1 MIPYYMIDM
10 KDIIYTGIGSR
21 STPKEILE
29 LFYELGRFFA
39 SSNFILRSGA
49 ADGADRAFEL
59 GCDYVKGKKEI
70 YLPWR
75 NFNGSDSNLIL
86 KDKDINIGRQY
97 HWGFDKLSFGA
108 KKLMSRNSYQ
118 VMGYTLNINT
128 NFIIC
133 YTENGSGKGG
143 TGQAIRIARSMGIP
157 VFDVGKY
164 KSVELFLNDLFSYI
178 DILRNSDIL
187 YK

>member
-1 MIPYYMIDM
+1 M
-10 KDIIYTGIGSR
+10 
-21 STPKEILE
+21 
-29 LFYELGRFFA
+29 
-39 SSNFILRSGA
+39 
-49 ADGADRAFEL
+49 
-59 GCDYVKGKKEI
+59 
-70 YLPWR
+70 
-75 NFNGSDSNLIL
+75 
-86 KDKDINIGRQY
+86 
-97 HWGFDKLSFGA
+97 SFGA